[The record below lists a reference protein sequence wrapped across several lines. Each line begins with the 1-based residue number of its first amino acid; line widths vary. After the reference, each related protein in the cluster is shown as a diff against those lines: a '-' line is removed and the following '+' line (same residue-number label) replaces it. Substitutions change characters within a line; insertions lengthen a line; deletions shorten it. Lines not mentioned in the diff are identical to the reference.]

1 MTGEIV
7 AISGIAA
14 GGDGVGR
21 LADGRAVFVP
31 RTGPGERVRLRD
43 GSLREHRHFARGE
56 ATEIIEA
63 SVDRVTP
70 ACPHYVQDQCGG
82 CQLQHL
88 AYPAQ
93 LAAKRA
99 IVGDC
104 LRRIGKFDV
113 SDPDIAPATDQWRY
127 RTEVTLGVVGAMAG
141 FHPHDRPGRVFPLD
155 DCHIAD
161 RRLMDLWR
169 DLRDHTKLFPERLTQ
184 ITLRLDRAGVR
195 HVIAQSPG
203 APWRTADRLRAAVP
217 AGDALVCWWHPMDGA
232 ARVVAGPETGFP
244 ATAFEAINPA
254 MSAVSRQWAVEQ
266 LGPVDGCIV
275 WDLYGGIGD
284 MAVLLAL
291 RGATV
296 ISVDA
301 DEKAVGWARRR
312 PEIVALGDRVRCI
325 AGRAE
330 DVLPSLPPAHVV
342 VVAPPATGLHWDVS
356 LRLTGEPVSRLAY
369 ISGHPATLARDLHR
383 LSVNYH
389 LRVVRAFDVCPQTAQ
404 VEVVATLEAA

>member
-1 MTGEIV
+1 MTAEIV

-56 ATEIIEA
+56 ATEIVEA

-70 ACPHYVQDQCGG
+70 ACPHYVQDRCGG

-88 AYPAQ
+88 SYPAQ

-104 LRRIGKFDV
+104 LRRIGKFAV
-113 SDPDIAPATDQWRY
+113 SDPEIAPALEQWRY
-127 RTEVTLGVVGAMAG
+127 RTEITLAVLGATAG
-141 FHPHDRPGRVFPLD
+141 FHPHDRPGRVFPLS

-169 DLRDHTKLFPERLTQ
+169 DLRDQADLFPERLTRL
-184 ITLRLDRAGVR
+184 TLRLDRAGVR
-195 HVIAQSPG
+195 HLIAESAG
-203 APWRTADRLRAAVP
+203 APWRTADRLQAVMP
-217 AGDALVCWWHPMDGA
+217 AGDALVCWWRPVDGA
-232 ARVVAGPETGFP
+232 PRVVAGPETGFP
-244 ATAFEAINPA
+244 ATAFEAIHPA

-266 LGPVDGCIV
+266 LGPVDGCTV

-301 DEKAVGWARRR
+301 DEKAVSWARRR
-312 PEIVALGDRVRCI
+312 PEIVAQGDRVRCI

-330 DVLPSLPPAHVV
+330 DVLPSLPPAPVV
-342 VVAPPATGLHWDVS
+342 VVNPPAIGLHWDVS
-356 LRLTGEPVSRLAY
+356 LRLTREPVSRLAY
-369 ISGHPATLARDLHR
+369 ISRHPATLARDLHR

-389 LRVVRAFDVCPQTAQ
+389 LQVVRAFDVFPQTAH
-404 VEVVATLEAA
+404 VEVVAMLEAA